1 MQKTKLTVRV
11 DQDLLNKLKRYA
23 LLNHTSLT
31 DLIDAYLRQIP
42 DQNPTAHTAIVNQ
55 LSGILSQDVSVEDYK
70 KHLEDKYA
78 R

>member
-11 DQDLLNKLKRYA
+11 DQELLNKLKQYA
-23 LLNHTSLT
+23 ASNHTSLT
-31 DLIDAYLRQIP
+31 DLIDAYLRHIP
-42 DQNPTAHTAIVNQ
+42 DQNPAIHTAVVSQ

-70 KHLEDKYA
+70 KFLEEKYA

>member
-11 DQDLLNKLKRYA
+11 DQGLLNNVKQYA
-23 LLNHTSLT
+23 ASNHTTLT

-42 DQNPTAHTAIVNQ
+42 DQNPRKHTAIVSQ
-55 LSGILSQDVSVEDYK
+55 LSGILSQDVSIEDYK
-70 KHLEDKYA
+70 KHLDEKYV